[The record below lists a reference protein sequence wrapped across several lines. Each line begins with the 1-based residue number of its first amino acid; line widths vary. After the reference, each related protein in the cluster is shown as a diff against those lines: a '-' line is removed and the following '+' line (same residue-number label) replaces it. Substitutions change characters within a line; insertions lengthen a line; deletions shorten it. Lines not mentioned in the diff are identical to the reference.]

1 MRVGDPFW
9 DEEGRAIAWASFF
22 SAPTVNISIATVL
35 PLGVAVR
42 LDLTSGN
49 WEDWKATSWYSRG
62 KSYSSTQAFRNA
74 VFSPG
79 FVKPPPNVEGDWSS
93 TDRQGDSLPLDDLP
107 PPSTSQRSQR
117 FRIDE
122 KEDYVSWMDFSFYHS
137 VSSDIGLSLFDI
149 QYKGKRILY
158 ELSLQEAITHYTGS
172 DPYASQTTFFDTSVG
187 MGSSLVPLVRGY
199 DCPSYATYLNA
210 KFSEGNS
217 TKTQN
222 DAICLFEFDA
232 GYPIRRHS
240 FQPSSPYTSVA
251 KNVAFTVRTISTL
264 GNYDFLIDRN
274 FFYDG
279 AIEVS
284 ARASGYISATYW
296 EDSPEYGFH
305 IHDYLSG
312 SLHDHVLT
320 FKADFDILGTQN
332 SVQRIEYVPESTA
345 YPWSNGKIHST
356 FKATRGFVASEND
369 ASIDWAVNDAV
380 VYAVVNKDTP
390 NRFGESPGYRIKR
403 SAGTSHLT
411 ATNATNMRKAAAFAT
426 HDLYVTK
433 QKDTEPRAADVA
445 NRYATD
451 DPLVDFAKFLDGDS
465 LDQEDLVVW
474 FNLGMHHMPHT
485 GDLPNTM
492 YTAAHS
498 AMRLEPINY
507 LNGDPSVASNQQVRI
522 RYNDDGSVADVEEF
536 GKKTT

>member
-1 MRVGDPFW
+1 
-9 DEEGRAIAWASFF
+9 
-22 SAPTVNISIATVL
+22 
-35 PLGVAVR
+35 
-42 LDLTSGN
+42 
-49 WEDWKATSWYSRG
+49 
-62 KSYSSTQAFRNA
+62 
-74 VFSPG
+74 
-79 FVKPPPNVEGDWSS
+79 
-93 TDRQGDSLPLDDLP
+93 
-107 PPSTSQRSQR
+107 
-117 FRIDE
+117 
-122 KEDYVSWMDFSFYHS
+122 
-137 VSSDIGLSLFDI
+137 
-149 QYKGKRILY
+149 
-158 ELSLQEAITHYTGS
+158 
-172 DPYASQTTFFDTSVG
+172 
-187 MGSSLVPLVRGY
+187 
-199 DCPSYATYLNA
+199 
-210 KFSEGNS
+210 
-217 TKTQN
+217 
-222 DAICLFEFDA
+222 
-232 GYPIRRHS
+232 
-240 FQPSSPYTSVA
+240 
-251 KNVAFTVRTISTL
+251 
-264 GNYDFLIDRN
+264 
-274 FFYDG
+274 
-279 AIEVS
+279 
-284 ARASGYISATYW
+284 
-296 EDSPEYGFH
+296 
-305 IHDYLSG
+305 
-312 SLHDHVLT
+312 VLT